1 MKVYSPY
8 MIMSESQLVLDLDVS
23 TLSRDEL
30 RWINKHC
37 NTSVIDELVEKIM
50 DHNERLEKRLELKD
64 KKTPWLPSP
73 SAPKPKI
80 MKKAPRI
87 NPPKFLRNH

>member
-1 MKVYSPY
+1 MEVYSPY
-8 MIMSESQLVLDLDVS
+8 MIMSESQLVLELDVL

-30 RWINKHC
+30 RWINQYC

-87 NPPKFLRNH
+87 NPPKFTRNH

>member
-1 MKVYSPY
+1 MEVYSPH
-8 MIMSESQLVLDLDVS
+8 MTMSESQLVLDLDVLK
-23 TLSRDEL
+23 LSRDEL
-30 RWINKHC
+30 RWINQYC

-50 DHNERLEKRLELKD
+50 EHNERLEKEIEFKN
-64 KKTPWLPSP
+64 KNTPWLPSP

-87 NPPKFLRNH
+87 NPPKLLINN